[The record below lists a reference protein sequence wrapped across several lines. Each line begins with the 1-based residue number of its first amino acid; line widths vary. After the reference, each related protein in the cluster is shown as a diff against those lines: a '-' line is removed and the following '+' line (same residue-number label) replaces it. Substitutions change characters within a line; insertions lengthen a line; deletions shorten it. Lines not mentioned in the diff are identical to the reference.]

1 MTRPDRVDVA
11 SPEMEDTYDPHGLV
25 ASGEPLATIPE
36 LREES
41 GISGTILR
49 MLFGLAFC
57 PRPGATGPIVR
68 CVRSPALSDIPWRY
82 SLADA
87 RAVIALCRPEIE
99 ARGQRT
105 DERQAHEQAARAARV
120 ASKKKARKSAKT
132 TSEKPAPS
140 TSTPLVPAPAPLPA
154 GPEVIVRRRR
164 PT

>member
-1 MTRPDRVDVA
+1 MPDEAHDL
-11 SPEMEDTYDPHGLV
+11 DPHGLL
-25 ASGEPLATIPE
+25 ASGEPLGTIPE

-68 CVRSPALSDIPWRY
+68 CVRSPALSGIPWRY

-87 RAVIALCRPEIE
+87 RAVIDLCRPEIV

-105 DERQAHEQAARAARV
+105 DERQAHEQAARVAQV
-120 ASKKKARKSAKT
+120 ASKKKKARKSAKA

-140 TSTPLVPAPAPLPA
+140 TSAPLVPAPAPHPA